1 MKYINGLFAKKKHE
15 RAPDF
20 VICSGS
26 INKTKM
32 QETLN
37 QMEGEWI
44 NFQILTPYSPDEKY
58 PDRLTVKIDEYKKD
72 EPKQIDKLLVLTVAS
87 APVDVEE
94 DIPF

>member
-1 MKYINGLFAKKKHE
+1 MKYINGLFAKKKQE
-15 RAPDF
+15 RQPDF

-44 NFQILTPYSPDEKY
+44 NFQFLEPYSPDDKY
-58 PDRLTVKIDEYKKD
+58 PDRLTVKINDWQPD
-72 EPKQIDKLLVLTVAS
+72 QPKQVAS